1 MIRHCWCAAAAAAGA
16 RNYVC
21 VSIIGMR
28 VIELFSTSNQCVCV
42 LFAKRVARTRIN
54 QSNRKLKLRHY
65 SEQRTRDINVFE
77 CDTNSHSTIVFVR
90 FNPKS
95 INSIGSRNAIP
106 SISPFSSFEHRF
118 LSVRSFSA
126 NFFFHDEQH
135 FIDFSYFTFRRHR
148 IHLSRYFPCDSF
160 HTHYYMVY
168 RSISSISICFLW
180 KVVQRLWTFYMWPIE
195 SIRVFRGK
203 RNVEMC
209 VTQIDVPHPLSKLNR
224 KVIPCA
230 LRTMAIGSR

>member
-1 MIRHCWCAAAAAAGA
+1 MIRHCWCAAAAAAAGA

-21 VSIIGMR
+21 VSIIDMR

-42 LFAKRVARTRIN
+42 LLAKRVARTRIN

-118 LSVRSFSA
+118 LSVRSLSA
-126 NFFFHDEQH
+126 NFFSMTNSILLIFPTSL
-135 FIDFSYFTFRRHR
+135 FVVTASTFLDISLA
-148 IHLSRYFPCDSF
+148 IH
-160 HTHYYMVY
+160 
-168 RSISSISICFLW
+168 
-180 KVVQRLWTFYMWPIE
+180 
-195 SIRVFRGK
+195 SIRITTWYTVRFHLFRFAFCEKLCSVFGPFTCDPSNQFGFFAERETWK
-203 RNVEMC
+203 C
-209 VTQIDVPHPLSKLNR
+209 VSHK
-224 KVIPCA
+224 
-230 LRTMAIGSR
+230 